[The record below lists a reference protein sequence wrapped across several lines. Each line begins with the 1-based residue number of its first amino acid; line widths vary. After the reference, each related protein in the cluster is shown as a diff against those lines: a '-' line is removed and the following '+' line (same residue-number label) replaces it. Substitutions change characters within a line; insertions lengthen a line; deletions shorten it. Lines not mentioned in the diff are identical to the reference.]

1 MFRVLLLRGTPCFIS
16 AAHGCQWLRRSV
28 IAEHGILRIKGF
40 AHVAGKDMRLL
51 IQGVG
56 DRIQHYFDRDWD
68 EGEERRTRLV
78 VIGESGLEVVLD
90 TVTHTLNE

>member
-1 MFRVLLLRGTPCFIS
+1 M
-16 AAHGCQWLRRSV
+16 

-56 DRIQHYFDRDWD
+56 DRIQLYFDRDWGTD
-68 EGEERRTRLV
+68 EERRTRLV
-78 VIGESGLEVVLD
+78 VIGETGLDEQAIRAAL
-90 TVTHTLNE
+90 TAQ